1 VHWAILTGL
10 SIVRGKSRPRQP
22 GWYGMVW
29 WRLNGGLGGNV
40 GGACEEFDDS
50 DVRYWVNVSESSHQ
64 LSSIKRHSLVVVVV
78 LVS

>member
-1 VHWAILTGL
+1 
-10 SIVRGKSRPRQP
+10 
-22 GWYGMVW
+22 MVW